1 MNILE
6 RLNTN
11 QSVLGKDILE
21 WIAIPRDRKT
31 DEENEVSDKL
41 RLKYVVGRDGQQKN
55 KIYPNVFYYV
65 NHNNQFN
72 PNVYLAYIV
81 RDKLKSPRKIPD
93 HLVNL
98 NLVGSQESYKGS
110 LICEWA
116 YFQNGS
122 SENPYYMEGCEIVTR
137 YLESKHPLKRDV
149 YYYINQT
156 SKGIRIYSRRI
167 AARIIC
173 PILGDNAERASSMG
187 VLSLF

>member
-1 MNILE
+1 MNILDKV
-6 RLNTN
+6 NTN

-21 WIAIPRDRKT
+21 WITAPRDSKSV
-31 DEENEVSDKL
+31 EENEVSDKL

-55 KIYPNVFYYV
+55 KIFPNVYYYI

-93 HLVNL
+93 HLVEL
-98 NLVGSQESYKGS
+98 NIVGSQESYKGS

-116 YFQNGS
+116 YFQNGA

-137 YLESKHPLKRDV
+137 YLESKHPLKREV

-156 SKGIRIYSRRI
+156 SKGIRIFRDTMKSPRQY
-167 AARIIC
+167 
-173 PILGDNAERASSMG
+173 PEEGME
-187 VLSLF
+187 

>member
-11 QSVLGKDILE
+11 QSVLGKDILA
-21 WIAIPRDRKT
+21 WINAPRDTKT
-31 DEENEVSDKL
+31 AEENEISDKL
-41 RLKYVVGRDGQQKN
+41 KLKYVIGRDGQPKN
-55 KIYPNVFYYV
+55 KIYDNVFYYV

-93 HLVNL
+93 HLINL
-98 NLVGSQESYKGS
+98 NLVDSNESYKGS
-110 LICEWA
+110 LICEWS
-116 YFQNGS
+116 YFQNGT
-122 SENPYYMEGCEIVTR
+122 SENPYYIEGCEIVTR

-156 SKGIRIYSRRI
+156 SKGIRIFRDTTKSP
-167 AARIIC
+167 RIIM
-173 PILGDNAERASSMG
+173 DNTDIE
-187 VLSLF
+187 

>member
-6 RLNTN
+6 KINTN
-11 QSVLGKDILE
+11 HSILGKDILE
-21 WIAIPRDRKT
+21 WITAPRDTKT
-31 DEENEVSDKL
+31 PEEIEISDKL
-41 RLKYVVGRDGQQKN
+41 YFKYIMGRDGQQKN

-72 PNVYLAYIV
+72 QNVYLAYIV

-98 NLVGSQESYKGS
+98 NIVGSQDSYKGS

-122 SENPYYMEGCEIVTR
+122 SENPYYIEGCEIVTK

-149 YYYINQT
+149 NYYITQT
-156 SKGIRIYSRRI
+156 SRGIKIFRD
-167 AARIIC
+167 
-173 PILGDNAERASSMG
+173 LGKSPRQAPEIENNY
-187 VLSLF
+187 